1 MKHKGKFYAHLINIE
16 EVLVELDSLE
26 MTSDEKHHLGQLMDS
41 NLHHTVLDAILAELS
56 DDDKETLLRLINS
69 DKHDK
74 IWEHLNTKV
83 SGVEEKIQKAAQEIT
98 RQMHKDIKDAKRLK
112 GKVKEV

>member
-1 MKHKGKFYAHLINIE
+1 MKHKGTFYAHLVNIE

-26 MTSDEKHHLGQLMDS
+26 LSIDERHHLGQLMDS
-41 NLHHTVLDAILAELS
+41 NLHHTILDAILAELS
-56 DDDKETLLRLINS
+56 DEDKETLLRLINS

-83 SGVEEKIQKAAQEIT
+83 IGVEEKIQKAAKEIIVIN
-98 RQMHKDIKDAKRLK
+98 QVGNLNSGRLK
-112 GKVKEV
+112 IFAKK